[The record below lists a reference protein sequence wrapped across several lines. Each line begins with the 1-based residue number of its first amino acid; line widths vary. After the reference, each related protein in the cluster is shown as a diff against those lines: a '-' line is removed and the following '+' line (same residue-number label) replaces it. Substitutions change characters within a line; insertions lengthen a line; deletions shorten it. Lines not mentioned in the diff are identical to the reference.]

1 MYLTEYFFA
10 SGIKILYIVMKKLYV
25 FGDIHGELL
34 KLENLLSK
42 LTISADDTLIFLG
55 DYVDRGPDSCGVIE
69 LLLRLQDKYHCIFI
83 KGNHDHV
90 FFTDVFYHGYNLDV
104 NNMGYWS
111 EGGKEALNSYQKAKM
126 NPEEH
131 LESFYRLLLPFYVTD
146 QKLFIHAGFNRS
158 SPINDQPDKNIFWF
172 DRQLITDAHKFHF
185 SQEIT
190 RLETFDNFDTI
201 YIGHTPVQN
210 WGYSMPC
217 KWTNVWNLDTGS
229 GKYQS
234 GRLSCLE
241 VNSEK
246 IYQSDF

>member
-1 MYLTEYFFA
+1 
-10 SGIKILYIVMKKLYV
+10 MKKLYV

-42 LTISADDTLIFLG
+42 LKISADDTLIFLG

-69 LLLRLQDKYHCIFI
+69 LLSKLKEQYKCVYI

-90 FFTDVFYHGYNLDV
+90 FFYDVLIHGNDLNKDNLR
-104 NNMGYWS
+104 YWN
-111 EGGKEALNSYQKAKM
+111 EGAKEALLSYRKRKI
-126 NPEEH
+126 NPEDH
-131 LESFYRLLLPFYVTD
+131 LESFYRLLLPFYVMHK
-146 QKLFIHAGFNRS
+146 KLFVHAGFNRS
-158 SPINDQPDKNIFWF
+158 SPINDQPDKNIFWY

-190 RLETFDNFDTI
+190 KLETFDNFDTI

-241 VNSEK
+241 VDSET